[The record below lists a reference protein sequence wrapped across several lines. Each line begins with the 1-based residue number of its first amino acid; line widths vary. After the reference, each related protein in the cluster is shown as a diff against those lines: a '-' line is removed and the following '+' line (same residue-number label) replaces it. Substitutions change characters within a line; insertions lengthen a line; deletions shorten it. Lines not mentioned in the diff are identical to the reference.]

1 LQYTTQTSLEQICA
15 NCFLDQVHI
24 PDSSGTLEY
33 IDDSI
38 TRSLWKEWNVITKGA
53 LENFMYK
60 FEDGWYIWTQAYFI
74 EDWERGI
81 IYNSKQLPDLI
92 EMILDFTGVP
102 NVYGQTIT
110 TSQ

>member
-1 LQYTTQTSLEQICA
+1 
-15 NCFLDQVHI
+15 
-24 PDSSGTLEY
+24 
-33 IDDSI
+33 
-38 TRSLWKEWNVITKGA
+38 
-53 LENFMYK
+53 MYK